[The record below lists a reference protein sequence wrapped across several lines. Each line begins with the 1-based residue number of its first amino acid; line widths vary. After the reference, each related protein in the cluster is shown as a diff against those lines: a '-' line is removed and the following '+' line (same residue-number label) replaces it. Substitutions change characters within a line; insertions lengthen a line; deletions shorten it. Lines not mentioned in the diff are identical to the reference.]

1 MARPGTLIFRIKPL
15 ELFDN
20 LSDGSC
26 RAAIAFLSWPEGSER
41 FARFFFRKARMPRR
55 QDRKVRVER
64 HPAGRFEPLVAAA
77 ERAESF
83 SKKAIDGAEPP
94 SYMAFTDGAGRLA

>member
-1 MARPGTLIFRIKPL
+1 LIIYRAGP
-15 ELFDN
+15 
-20 LSDGSC
+20 C
-26 RAAIAFLSWPEGSER
+26 RTAIAFLSWPEGSER
-41 FARFFFRKARMPRR
+41 IARFFLSKGPDVPR

-64 HPAGRFEPLVAAA
+64 QHPAARFEPLVAAA
-77 ERAESF
+77 ERVESF